1 MTIYDILALCL
12 RYGEKVRIYFNHNSE
27 KGNSGTEAYFA
38 GYRIYEKGIIKDP
51 YGLFPVF
58 HAVDKNGKMSNRL
71 LNGVKSWSPS
81 SLAGIVKV
89 EKKEIDQDVVPALV
103 ELNSTLQRESHDAII
118 AVMKKYAKM
127 HPGMPKIWLD
137 EGNGV
142 AGTLDDKYCSY
153 SGTVVAVSYIDGVL
167 HYDIS
172 TQMDY
177 DTDVPDYRDVSR
189 CGVYIEDELYLLKAI
204 LANVK
209 MTKPDPDI
217 HARTE
222 EYYSFI
228 KPDSRVRYNDDC
240 RYRIAQELPGPIV
253 TVKKVCVGPDDT
265 PTFDTEVTIIKDGEE
280 LSVQA
285 YELEPLSDQEIAGD
299 NN

>member
-12 RYGEKVRIYFNHNSE
+12 RYGEKVRIYFSHNSE
-27 KGNSGTEAYFA
+27 KETSGTEAYFA

-58 HAVDKNGKMSNRL
+58 HVVDKNGKMSNRL
-71 LNGVKSWSPS
+71 LDGVKSWSPS

-89 EKKEIDQDVVPALV
+89 EKKEIDLDAVPALV
-103 ELNSTLQRESHDAII
+103 ALNTTLQRESHDAVI

-137 EGNGV
+137 EENGV

-153 SGTVVAVSYIDGVL
+153 PGTVVAVSYIDGIL

-172 TQMDY
+172 TQTDY
-177 DTDVPDYRDVSR
+177 DTDVPDYREVSR
-189 CGVYIEDELYLLKAI
+189 CGVYIEDDLYLLKAI

-228 KPDSRVRYNDDC
+228 KPGSRVRYNDDC

-253 TVKKVCVGPDDT
+253 TVKKVCAGSDNT
-265 PTFDTEVTIIKDGEE
+265 PAFDTEVTIIKDGQE

-299 NN
+299 N